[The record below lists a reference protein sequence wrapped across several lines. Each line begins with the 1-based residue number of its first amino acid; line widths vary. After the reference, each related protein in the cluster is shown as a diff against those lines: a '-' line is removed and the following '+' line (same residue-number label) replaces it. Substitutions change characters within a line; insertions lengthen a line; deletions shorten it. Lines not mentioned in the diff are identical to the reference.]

1 MSEEIS
7 VQILAQ
13 ASENI
18 QKLFDLSTRIDER
31 VKTILGAQHDMDERV
46 AGLHK
51 NHIELM
57 QKVAIMESKE
67 TAIKIHEC
75 EKGLIAIDKR
85 VSAVEGSSNQGQD
98 RWNRMVTF
106 GIQLI
111 WVVLAAWLLMK
122 FNLQPPA
129 VP

>member
-1 MSEEIS
+1 MAEEIT
-7 VQILAQ
+7 VQILSQ

-31 VKTILGAQHDMDERV
+31 VKTILIAQHDMDDRM
-46 AGLHK
+46 ANLAK
-51 NHIELM
+51 NHNELM
-57 QKVAIMESKE
+57 QKVAVMESKE
-67 TAIKIHEC
+67 NAMKIHEC
-75 EKGLIAIDKR
+75 EKALIAMDKR

-106 GIQLI
+106 GIQLV
-111 WVVLAAWLLMK
+111 WVIMAAWLLMK

>member
-1 MSEEIS
+1 MPEEIT
-7 VQILAQ
+7 VQILSQ

-31 VKTILGAQHDMDERV
+31 VKTILIVQHDMDDGM
-46 AGLHK
+46 ASLLK
-51 NHIELM
+51 NHNELL
-57 QKVAIMESKE
+57 QQVAIMESKD
-67 TAIKIHEC
+67 TDIKIHEC
-75 EKGLIAIDKR
+75 EKALIAMDKR

-98 RWNRMVTF
+98 RWNRAVTF
-106 GIQLI
+106 GIQLV
-111 WVVLAAWLLMK
+111 WVILAAWLLMK